1 MSVENKFTR
10 KQVIDALKATGGF
23 ITYAADL
30 LGCNYTTIE
39 RYIRNDPSIAVENQQ
54 IKEHRL
60 DLAESTL
67 MLHME
72 AENLEAVKYYLKYMG
87 RNRGYIKAQKIELTD
102 DLSKLMEEA
111 DSRIKK

>member
-1 MSVENKFTR
+1 MSKNKFTR

-23 ITYAADL
+23 ITYAADM
-30 LGCNYTTIE
+30 LGCCYETIE
-39 RYIRNDPSIAVENQQ
+39 RYIKEDPSIGVEMQH
-54 IKEHRL
+54 IKENRL

-87 RNRGYIKAQKIELTD
+87 RTRGYIKAQKIEISD
-102 DLSKLMEEA
+102 DLSELMEAA
-111 DSRIKK
+111 DKRTET